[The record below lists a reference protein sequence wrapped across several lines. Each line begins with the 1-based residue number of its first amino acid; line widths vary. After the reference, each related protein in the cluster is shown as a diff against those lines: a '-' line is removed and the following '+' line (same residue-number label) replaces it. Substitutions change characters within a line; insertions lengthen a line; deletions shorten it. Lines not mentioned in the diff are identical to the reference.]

1 MVTDNIVQFP
11 RPSELEADEL
21 LARKIVE
28 LLNAETEPLSA
39 SESKEA
45 AFNGLLTTLLWFF
58 ASICPDCR
66 LSAGKYLKKELPR
79 MLCRANELA
88 KHDDVETC
96 H

>member
-45 AFNGLLTTLLWFF
+45 VFNGL
-58 ASICPDCR
+58 
-66 LSAGKYLKKELPR
+66 
-79 MLCRANELA
+79 
-88 KHDDVETC
+88 
-96 H
+96 